1 MTVQRK
7 GNDIKKTEKGAGG
20 NNAGELSSKGTES
33 EKGVAPITSYQMI
46 RLYKGVEYDEI
57 Q

>member
-33 EKGVAPITSYQMI
+33 EKGVAPITS
-46 RLYKGVEYDEI
+46 
-57 Q
+57 